1 MNGAIEVPRPDR
13 ATVFEFSFVA
23 ATSFRRSRTLS
34 LGDSSRR
41 RQRCSTVSRRLLKNQ
56 LINL

>member
-13 ATVFEFSFVA
+13 ATVFDHSRGIL
-23 ATSFRRSRTLS
+23 SRFRRSRTLP

-41 RQRCSTVSRRLLKNQ
+41 RQRRSTVSRRLLKNQ